1 MATTIKSG
9 TLKTRVQ
16 ESIILDGIEQ
26 GTSTLNTF
34 SGINS
39 ITKRIITITTT
50 ESTIATFSAAA
61 ASAGHYVAADARY
74 IRFTNKDDANFIT
87 LTFRNQDNDEVAI
100 KLDAGQSFIWKQNKF
115 IQDELME
122 ELNENFK
129 RLEGI
134 LIKLID
140 QQKKMQLEQKGIENS
155 YKTLVEIIAS
165 LSGNGLKDKFMRLQ
179 ERNENKK
186 Y

>member
-1 MATTIKSG
+1 MDW
-9 TLKTRVQ
+9 LN
-16 ESIILDGIEQ
+16 ILEQYGIPVV
-26 GTSTLNTF
+26 
-34 SGINS
+34 
-39 ITKRIITITTT
+39 
-50 ESTIATFSAAA
+50 
-61 ASAGHYVAADARY
+61 VA
-74 IRFTNKDDANFIT
+74 
-87 LTFRNQDNDEVAI
+87 VAF
-100 KLDAGQSFIWKQNKF
+100 GFFIWKQNKF

-129 RLEGI
+129 RVEGI

>member
-1 MATTIKSG
+1 MDWLA
-9 TLKTRVQ
+9 
-16 ESIILDGIEQ
+16 ILEQYGIP
-26 GTSTLNTF
+26 
-34 SGINS
+34 
-39 ITKRIITITTT
+39 
-50 ESTIATFSAAA
+50 
-61 ASAGHYVAADARY
+61 VV
-74 IRFTNKDDANFIT
+74 
-87 LTFRNQDNDEVAI
+87 VAI
-100 KLDAGQSFIWKQNKF
+100 AFGFFIWKQNKF

-129 RLEGI
+129 RVEGI

-165 LSGNGLKDKFMRLQ
+165 LSGNGLKNKFLRMQ